1 MESQIS
7 TTSEKTETSGHINR
21 RPDIP
26 VADRL
31 LVTPREA
38 GQMLGCG
45 RTKVFEMMNDGRFTR
60 VPRGGQTLIQ
70 VSEIKALVETEVQA
84 AKRAQAA

>member
-1 MESQIS
+1 MHSQNL
-7 TTSEKTETSGHINR
+7 TTPNSKGGKGRINR

-38 GQMLGCG
+38 GQLIGCR
-45 RTKVFEMMNDGRFTR
+45 RTKVFEMLKDGRLTR
-60 VPRGGQTLIQ
+60 VKRGGQTLIQ
-70 VSEIKALVETEVQA
+70 VSEIKALVESEVSA